1 MFKRQALDGPERHTL
16 VVDLVREQAASV
28 LGHGSRV
35 AVAPGRAFSQIGF
48 DSLTAV
54 ELRNRLT
61 TATGLRLP
69 ATLIFDYPD
78 PNELATYLVS
88 ELAPDTGPAAPPV
101 LADLENLERSLTEAT
116 VEPELHDQIGSRLE
130 VLIAKWR
137 TMRAGTG
144 GDPDLDLELASDD
157 DLFDLIDSELGI

>member
-1 MFKRQALDGPERHTL
+1 M
-16 VVDLVREQAASV
+16 
-28 LGHGSRV
+28 LGHGSRRWPR
-35 AVAPGRAFSQIGF
+35 AGRSARSA
-48 DSLTAV
+48 STRWPAV

-78 PNELATYLVS
+78 RTSWPRTWCPSWRL
-88 ELAPDTGPAAPPV
+88 DTGPVAAGPRGPG
-101 LADLENLERSLTEAT
+101 EPGRSLTEAT